1 MVLSESNDADTK
13 TCIWR
18 VAEGKSADERVI
30 SIVNVGQETA
40 TLTLNGYDI
49 ENMLTGEKMD
59 NSFAIEA
66 EGVLLL
72 RFTLDEDTTDDD
84 ENLEVSNREA
94 ADAVAVMIE
103 SIGTVTHDSVCAI
116 EAAREAY
123 DALTEEQKALVKNY
137 HLLCAA
143 EEELAALQQGQ
154 SMYYAWLE
162 ANEPDVAVGE
172 SIALH
177 VEVRGTGYTD
187 YASSEIVISYD
198 NAVLTFDEFG
208 SLDELLRLQAG

>member
-1 MVLSESNDADTK
+1 M
-13 TCIWR
+13 
-18 VAEGKSADERVI
+18 
-30 SIVNVGQETA
+30 
-40 TLTLNGYDI
+40 
-49 ENMLTGEKMD
+49 
-59 NSFAIEA
+59 
-66 EGVLLL
+66 
-72 RFTLDEDTTDDD
+72 
-84 ENLEVSNREA
+84 
-94 ADAVAVMIE
+94 
-103 SIGTVTHDSVCAI
+103 
-116 EAAREAY
+116 
-123 DALTEEQKALVKNY
+123 KNY

-208 SLDELLRLQAG
+208 SNLYGATIVNNDGTLTLEDFGESQSLSLIHISEPTRPY